1 MHYSTII
8 FWLSILTLFGVI
20 AYPFVQ
26 FFRKTERTWKD
37 ITILIGGVAGLTLL
51 IGSFW
56 GVMGIGKQ
64 PVFVG
69 MMLECFFGLDD
80 PSLEC

>member
-20 AYPFVQ
+20 VYPFVQ
-26 FFRKTERTWKD
+26 FFRKKERAWKD
-37 ITILIGGVAGLTLL
+37 ISILIGGVAGLALL

-56 GVMGIGKQ
+56 STIGSERQ
-64 PVFVG
+64 PLFVR

>member
-37 ITILIGGVAGLTLL
+37 ITILIGGVVGLTLL

-56 GVMGIGKQ
+56 GVMGVGKQ
-64 PVFVG
+64 PLFVG